1 MRQKQQLYSSTYYFN
16 SKQNN
21 YYQFGKLLHKKILTE
36 KKENQEVI
44 LVCIGTD
51 RVTGDCLGP
60 LVGHKLKRVLPKDY
74 TLYGSLSHPVHALN
88 LEDTVHSI
96 HKLYKNPFFIVVDAS
111 LGDEEHIGYVTLS
124 SSTLR
129 PGQGVQK
136 KLPAIGHISITGI
149 VNLASELS
157 TSTIQ
162 TTRLH
167 TVMQLADYI
176 YQGILFGLHYS
187 SF

>member
-1 MRQKQQLYSSTYYFN
+1 MRQKQFYSSTYYFD
-16 SKQNN
+16 STQNN
-21 YYQFGKLLHKKILTE
+21 YYQFGKLLHKKILRE
-36 KKENQEVI
+36 KKEQQEII
-44 LVCIGTD
+44 LICIGTD

-60 LVGHKLKRVLPKDY
+60 LVGHKLKRVLPSDY

-88 LEDTVHSI
+88 LENTIHSI
-96 HKLYKNPFFIVVDAS
+96 HERYKNPFFIVVDAS
-111 LGDEEHIGYVTLS
+111 LGDREHIGYVTLS

-136 KLPAIGHISITGI
+136 DLPAIGHISITGI
-149 VNLASELS
+149 VNLASELNA
-157 TSTIQ
+157 STIQ

-176 YQGILFGLHYS
+176 YQGILFGLYYS
-187 SF
+187 GF